1 MKQFFKFLFA
11 SCLGTFF
18 ALGLLTFVGIGSI
31 ANMSKKSETVV
42 LKPNSVLKIS
52 LGKAIPEK
60 TNNVASNTMSFDLK
74 DEKVLGLNDI
84 LKALKAAKDDDN
96 IKGIYL
102 QIKQPQAGMATMSRL
117 RKGIEDFKESG
128 KFVVAYDN
136 YYSQSNYYLASVAD
150 KVYMNPVGGVMFNGF
165 AAQIPFFKNMLD
177 RLGIDMQVLY
187 AGKFKSATEPFRRN
201 EMSPENKIQ
210 TREYL
215 SEYFNNFLADIGKS
229 RNLSVETLK
238 KYADDLTVKDA
249 KDAVDYKL
257 IDGLMYKDQ
266 ILDELN
272 ERLGNDKDDKI
283 NAISLGKYHKAA
295 VKRGKL
301 TGDKIAVLYAEGNI
315 VDGQGETGNIGGE
328 RYAKMIRKIRKDKK
342 VKAIV
347 LRVNSGGGSSLAS
360 ENIWRELIKAKEQDI
375 KLVVSMGDFAASG
388 GYYIACEGEKIF
400 AEPNTVTGSIG
411 VFGVLP
417 NVEDFMDDQLG
428 IDFDTVKTSKFA
440 TTGSPMFELN
450 DMERAIFQES
460 IDSVYRKFKERVAV
474 GRGISVEKVET
485 MAQGRVWT
493 GTQAKRLGLVDELGG
508 LEDAMAHAA
517 ELAELDSY
525 RTVEYPKTKGKME
538 ELLERFTGKKPLDV
552 MMRQELGDYYEYYDQ
567 AKQMKEM
574 TGIQMRMPHLVKIQ

>member
-42 LKPNSVLKIS
+42 LKPNSVLKLS

-60 TNNVASNTMSFDLK
+60 TNNVASNSMSFDFK
-74 DEKVLGLNDI
+74 DEKILGLNDI
-84 LKALKAAKDDDN
+84 LKALSAAKEDDN

-102 QIKQPQAGMATMSRL
+102 QVKQPQAGMATMSRL

-136 YYSQSNYYLASVAD
+136 YYSQGNYYLASVAD
-150 KVYMNPVGGVMFNGF
+150 KVYVNPVGGVAFNGF
-165 AAQIPFFKNMLD
+165 AAQIPFFKDMLD
-177 RLGIDMQVLY
+177 RLGVDMQVLY

-201 EMSPENKIQ
+201 SMSPENKTQ

-215 SEYFNNFLADIGKS
+215 SEYYNNFLADIGKS
-229 RNLSVETLK
+229 RNLSVATLK
-238 KYADDLTVKDA
+238 QYSDEMKIRDA
-249 KDAVDYKL
+249 QDAVTYKL
-257 IDGLMYKDQ
+257 VDGLMYKDQ

-272 ERLGNDKDDKI
+272 DRLGNDKDDKV
-283 NAISLGKYHKAA
+283 NAITLEKYFKKA

-315 VDGQGETGNIGGE
+315 VNGQGETGNIGGE

-342 VKAIV
+342 VKALV

-388 GYYIACEGEKIF
+388 GYYIACEAEKIF
-400 AEPNTVTGSIG
+400 AEPNTITGSIG
-411 VFGVLP
+411 VFGMLP
-417 NVEDFMDDQLG
+417 NVEEFLDDQLG

-450 DMERAIFQES
+450 DMERAIFQQG
-460 IDSVYRKFKERVAV
+460 IDSVYIKFKQRVAA
-474 GRGISVEKVET
+474 GRDFSMEKVET

-493 GTQAKRLGLVDELGG
+493 GTQAKELGLIDELGG
-508 LEDAMAHAA
+508 LEDALAHAA
-517 ELAELDSY
+517 ELAELDGY
-525 RTVEYPKTKGKME
+525 RTVEYPKTKTKME
-538 ELLERFTGKKPLDV
+538 ELVEKLTGKKPLDV
-552 MMRQELGDYYEYYDQ
+552 MMKQELGDYYEYYDQ

-574 TGIQMRMPHLVKIQ
+574 TGIQMRMPYEIKIQ